1 MRSLLAAICLS
12 FEGPD
17 DDLIQQI
24 FPRWVRYSALLTVN
38 VFVFMGN
45 MYSVRTDDSSLPD
58 NQGLTIFIQ
67 SGIATG
73 FGSLAEDLQL
83 PFEKLSDL
91 ISYSV
96 LAMGLA
102 NIFWMP
108 LALCFGKRPVVLIS
122 MAMFVTGIIWTCVA
136 KNYNSLMGARVFA
149 SFGMSFRVLIIT
161 HPLIVSGYGSIE
173 SLGPIILAGT
183 FA

>member
-1 MRSLLAAICLS
+1 
-12 FEGPD
+12 
-17 DDLIQQI
+17 
-24 FPRWVRYSALLTVN
+24 
-38 VFVFMGN
+38 MGN

-173 SLGPIILAGT
+173 SLGPSILAGT